1 MCKVPIVI
9 VSWSSVPACI
19 LKKKKNK
26 KRSRKQ
32 KKTKKKTKGKYI
44 NSPRSLFFSNDFILF
59 FNSLPPRGI
68 LRSSS
73 KSGPNSEIKCG
84 EGRI

>member
-1 MCKVPIVI
+1 LHIKKIKKI
-9 VSWSSVPACI
+9 KKEAEN
-19 LKKKKNK
+19 KKKKK
-26 KRSRKQ
+26 KK
-32 KKTKKKTKGKYI
+32 KKKTKGKYI